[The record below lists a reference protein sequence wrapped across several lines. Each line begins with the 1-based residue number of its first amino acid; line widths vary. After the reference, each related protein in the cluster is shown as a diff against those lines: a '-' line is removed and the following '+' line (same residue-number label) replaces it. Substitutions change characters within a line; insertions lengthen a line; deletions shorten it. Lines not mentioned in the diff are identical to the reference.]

1 MTGFAGLEEN
11 NAFTIYPNPASAIVV
26 LDVQPDA
33 IVRIYSTSGTL
44 VYEAI
49 GETTIDVSNFAAGIY
64 QVTVLQNET
73 TSTQKLS
80 VQ

>member
-1 MTGFAGLEEN
+1 MRLPS
-11 NAFTIYPNPASAIVV
+11 IQIQLVLVVV